1 MNWPKGIETSK
12 QKAEF
17 IQQVRVDHGW
27 MPPTDAEIKQ
37 GTEGCMVAIIMLVMV
52 VVLLIVGYWISQA
65 NGCADIGGLFA
76 ICE

>member
-1 MNWPKGIETSK
+1 
-12 QKAEF
+12 
-17 IQQVRVDHGW
+17 
-27 MPPTDAEIKQ
+27 
-37 GTEGCMVAIIMLVMV
+37 MVAIIMLVMV